1 MRVDSCLYNGCEI
14 SPHYDSLV
22 AKLIVHAPTRLGAI
36 RRMRRALE
44 ELTMAGLTTNAA
56 LLHQILYHPAFV
68 RGGYTTSFLD
78 EHLDELLDW
87 IAKAEEAAQ

>member
-1 MRVDSCLYNGCEI
+1 
-14 SPHYDSLV
+14 
-22 AKLIVHAPTRLGAI
+22 
-36 RRMRRALE
+36 
-44 ELTMAGLTTNAA
+44 MAGLNTNAA
-56 LLHQILYHPAFV
+56 LLHQILYHPVFV